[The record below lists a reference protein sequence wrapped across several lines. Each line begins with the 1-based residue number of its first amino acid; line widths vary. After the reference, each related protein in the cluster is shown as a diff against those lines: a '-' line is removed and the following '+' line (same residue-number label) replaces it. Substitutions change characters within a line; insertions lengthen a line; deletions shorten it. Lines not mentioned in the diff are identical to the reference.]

1 MSLVRVGTNS
11 RYADGWGLAFSKVSG
26 GRKSTAAKPAKKSKK
41 AVKKSAKKS
50 VQKPIKKVPKRP

>member
-26 GRKSTAAKPAKKSKK
+26 GRKSAAAKPTKKSNK
-41 AVKKSAKKS
+41 AVKKSAKKG
-50 VQKPIKKVPKRP
+50 VRKPVKKVSKRP